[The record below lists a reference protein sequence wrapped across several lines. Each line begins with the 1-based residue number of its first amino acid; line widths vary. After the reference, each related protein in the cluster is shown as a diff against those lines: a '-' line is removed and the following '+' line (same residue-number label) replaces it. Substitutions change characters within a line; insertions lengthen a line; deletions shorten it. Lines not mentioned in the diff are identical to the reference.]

1 MSTLSESIDLPR
13 SDTGSVFVDPVA
25 LRESLADHDRPIQ
38 YFRDC
43 LDRADRRLAERFR
56 DNVAV
61 EKLVRQRV
69 VTVDEVILAAWQHFA
84 ADSADGAAL
93 VAVGGYGRGELHPH
107 SDIDLMVL
115 VERTGD
121 VDVDESIGQFLTF
134 LWDIGLEVGHSVRTL
149 DDCETQARND
159 LTIVTTLM
167 EARLLSGSSKLFE
180 ALTAR
185 IDPSHMWD
193 SAEYFR
199 AKLDEQTARHRR
211 YDDTA

>member
-1 MSTLSESIDLPR
+1 M
-13 SDTGSVFVDPVA
+13 
-25 LRESLADHDRPIQ
+25 
-38 YFRDC
+38 
-43 LDRADRRLAERFR
+43 
-56 DNVAV
+56 
-61 EKLVRQRV
+61 
-69 VTVDEVILAAWQHFA
+69 TVDEVILAAWQHFA

-115 VERTGD
+115 VERTGN
-121 VDVDESIGQFLTF
+121 VDVDESIAQFLTF

-149 DDCETQARND
+149 DDCDTQARND

-167 EARLLSGSSKLFE
+167 EARLLAGSSELFE

-185 IDPSHMWD
+185 IDPSNMWD

-211 YDDTA
+211 YDDTAYNLEPNVKGSPGGLRDIQMIGWLARRHLGTRDLAGLVEHGFLTPGPVSYTHLTLPTK